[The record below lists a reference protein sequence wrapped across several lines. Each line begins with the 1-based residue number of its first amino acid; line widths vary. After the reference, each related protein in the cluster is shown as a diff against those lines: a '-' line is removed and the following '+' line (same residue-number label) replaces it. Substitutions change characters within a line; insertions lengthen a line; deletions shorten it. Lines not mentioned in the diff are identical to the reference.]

1 MHANQKIPKISRV
14 LYACKPCDYITSHL
28 GDWNKHITTGKHQ
41 KLTNANKKSHE
52 CICGCRYLHKESLS
66 RHKKVCVIAKM
77 GDQASQK
84 VIHSYPKSYPSF
96 VCECGRTYKY
106 ASGLSKHKK
115 KCLHISKEL
124 YDQENVTDSLDSPSV
139 KNETMDS
146 SIVAAIQE
154 LKKDNE
160 QIRNDN
166 TEMKSLLG
174 GLKELHG
181 QVLEVA
187 KEPKFI
193 TNNNNINV
201 FLTQQCAE
209 ALSLTDFINRLS
221 VSMGDLE
228 YTMENGKKAG
238 IAQIIRRGFD
248 ELGVYRRPMHC
259 TDLKR
264 QTMYIKDDGLWSKE
278 STKEKMDHLVRE
290 VDGRQFKASRQWE
303 MQNPDFN
310 KRGKVQDKWLMLI
323 NTLTKP
329 MTDVDISLVSRKFA
343 KDIHIDR
350 KALANIEKDSSDSD
364 SDELKLELVETSVK
378 TTSPPPKV
386 DDYLEELDD

>member
-1 MHANQKIPKISRV
+1 M
-14 LYACKPCDYITSHL
+14 
-28 GDWNKHITTGKHQ
+28 
-41 KLTNANKKSHE
+41 
-52 CICGCRYLHKESLS
+52 
-66 RHKKVCVIAKM
+66 
-77 GDQASQK
+77 
-84 VIHSYPKSYPSF
+84 
-96 VCECGRTYKY
+96 
-106 ASGLSKHKK
+106 
-115 KCLHISKEL
+115 
-124 YDQENVTDSLDSPSV
+124 
-139 KNETMDS
+139 
-146 SIVAAIQE
+146 VAAIRE

-209 ALSLTDFINRLS
+209 ALSLDDFIQRLS
-221 VSMGDLE
+221 ISMGDLE
-228 YTMENGKKAG
+228 YTMENGKRAG

-248 ELGVYRRPMHC
+248 ELGVYKRPMHC

-264 QTMYIKDDGLWSKE
+264 QTMYIKDDGLWSKD
-278 STKEKMDHLVRE
+278 SSKEKMDRLVRE

-303 MQNPDFN
+303 QNNPDFN

-329 MTDVDISLVSRKFA
+329 MSEVDISLVSRKFA

-350 KALANIEKDSSDSD
+350 KSLSNVEKDSSDS
-364 SDELKLELVETSVK
+364 ENEQVKLELTDG
-378 TTSPPPKV
+378 SPVSKNS
-386 DDYLEELDD
+386 DDDLEELE

>member
-1 MHANQKIPKISRV
+1 MHANQKIPKITRAF
-14 LYACKPCDYITSHL
+14 YACKPCDYITSHL
-28 GDWNKHITTGKHQ
+28 GDWNKHLTTAKHA
-41 KLTNANKKSHE
+41 KLTNANKKSHD
-52 CICGCRYLHKESLS
+52 CICGCSYQHKESLS
-66 RHKKVCVIAKM
+66 RHKKVCMIAKM
-77 GDQASQK
+77 GDHTSQK
-84 VIHSYPKSYPSF
+84 VIQSYPKSYPSYI
-96 VCECGRTYKY
+96 CECGRTYKY
-106 ASGLSKHKK
+106 ASGLSKHRK
-115 KCLHISKEL
+115 KCPEACSVIPGGEEEGIDLHTS
-124 YDQENVTDSLDSPSV
+124 SV
-139 KNETMDS
+139 NNEESESTL
-146 SIVAAIQE
+146 VAAIRE

-209 ALSLTDFINRLS
+209 ALSLDDFIQRLS
-221 VSMGDLE
+221 ISMGDLE
-228 YTMENGKKAG
+228 YTMENGKRAG

-248 ELGVYRRPMHC
+248 ELGVYKRPMHC

-264 QTMYIKDDGLWSKE
+264 QTMYIKDDGLWSKD
-278 STKEKMDHLVRE
+278 SSKEKMDRLVRE

-303 MQNPDFN
+303 QNNPDFN

-329 MTDVDISLVSRKFA
+329 MSEVDISLVSRKFA

-350 KALANIEKDSSDSD
+350 KSLSNVEKDSSDS
-364 SDELKLELVETSVK
+364 ENEQVKLELTDG
-378 TTSPPPKV
+378 SPLLENP
-386 DDYLEELDD
+386 DDDLEELE